1 MAHIAPAMAHC
12 LARLDTHPAEF
23 DVCKRGGTHCFLFL
37 AEPPMVFVDGA
48 TGAATPTD
56 GDAPPGIRSP
66 FPCAEAARLH
76 GVAGASFDLHGAH
89 GLWPS
94 NTDLCVY
101 AGSPEECTFTAM
113 VAYLL
118 NVKIPSHPAF
128 GMALGTAG
136 MLVQVE
142 KRLPQAIPSIPIY
155 EDQLF
160 LVQRK
165 RQTGTDRSKNTFFQ
179 PLEMQAWLC
188 VVLVFL
194 FLYGVIAAV
203 SYGYPHARND
213 PVAGWGNSQ
222 LWLFNFLRNTVGGEL
237 SPAEAD
243 WAPTRGVLLSTPWV
257 LAGVVLIFYE
267 GAFIA
272 EQLRPTLSTTIR
284 GQDLDHLCHFTVKIE
299 TA

>member
-1 MAHIAPAMAHC
+1 MQHVHCCRISPRLTREYVPQSNDCHSVDCLHHPSVLNDTRARRTSSPVPTQIRLDPPGIVPHIDSSGSGARRRGPPVALDVVGTALVLATRKVTMKTHGWAPPLPLFPLVLVLGTVGMAHIAPAMAHC

-155 EDQLF
+155 E
-160 LVQRK
+160 VR
-165 RQTGTDRSKNTFFQ
+165 TVST
-179 PLEMQAWLC
+179 
-188 VVLVFL
+188 V
-194 FLYGVIAAV
+194 AA
-203 SYGYPHARND
+203 PE
-213 PVAGWGNSQ
+213 SQ
-222 LWLFNFLRNTVGGEL
+222 
-237 SPAEAD
+237 
-243 WAPTRGVLLSTPWV
+243 
-257 LAGVVLIFYE
+257 
-267 GAFIA
+267 
-272 EQLRPTLSTTIR
+272 
-284 GQDLDHLCHFTVKIE
+284 C
-299 TA
+299 

>member
-1 MAHIAPAMAHC
+1 
-12 LARLDTHPAEF
+12 
-23 DVCKRGGTHCFLFL
+23 
-37 AEPPMVFVDGA
+37 MVFVDGA

-155 EDQLF
+155 E
-160 LVQRK
+160 VR
-165 RQTGTDRSKNTFFQ
+165 TVST
-179 PLEMQAWLC
+179 
-188 VVLVFL
+188 V
-194 FLYGVIAAV
+194 AV
-203 SYGYPHARND
+203 PE
-213 PVAGWGNSQ
+213 SQ
-222 LWLFNFLRNTVGGEL
+222 
-237 SPAEAD
+237 
-243 WAPTRGVLLSTPWV
+243 
-257 LAGVVLIFYE
+257 
-267 GAFIA
+267 
-272 EQLRPTLSTTIR
+272 
-284 GQDLDHLCHFTVKIE
+284 C
-299 TA
+299 